1 MLKPMFKLENSAPEL
16 DSLILLSELDY
27 FHELEFDGG
36 FIKLKFLPGIN
47 KKCIIK
53 SGNK

>member
-1 MLKPMFKLENSAPEL
+1 MFKPVFKLENSAPEL

-36 FIKLKFLPGIN
+36 FIKLKFLPSIN
-47 KKCIIK
+47 KNCIIK
-53 SGNK
+53 SGSK